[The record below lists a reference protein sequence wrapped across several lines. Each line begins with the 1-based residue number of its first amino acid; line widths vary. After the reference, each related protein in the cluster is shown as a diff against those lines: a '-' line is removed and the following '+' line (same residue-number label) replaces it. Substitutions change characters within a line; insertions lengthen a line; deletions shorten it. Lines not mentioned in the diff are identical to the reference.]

1 MEDLIRTIGQTII
14 DTYTKA
20 AEDAARIV
28 PKELADKEVQIS
40 NLKSRILALEAECR
54 DRAAREEAMRAEI
67 DGWKK
72 SNAAKQTAVEELTK
86 AKKQYERTI
95 QSYAE
100 ENAARSQKADSYS
113 VVIRQQEEIIRQRN
127 ASIKNLEEQLR
138 LTQAKVHTLTTEPLV
153 ANLQKKLTA
162 AQNQVRSYRETI
174 EGQKAQII
182 SLEGRLQ
189 QPVQPQM
196 VPTIQVGRV
205 TWNAE
210 EIQKAVDNAVR
221 LAQENERLKRIPKNA
236 DTIFVNNHPC
246 DTQGIIKLINT
257 IAQLRSEIQ
266 GLRSTAPIIKVAG
279 QYMTANQVEAMKKA
293 LDDLREKTAAN
304 AVIAKRATSTL
315 NATRRHIVVWRNRAR
330 TAEEQLKQYK
340 DVEDFE
346 RRKGTMLDSQA
357 LVQQHKDNAEYYR
370 NLLLKERQQASSVSA
385 ELTAVKQEL
394 ATTQISLRAMTDE
407 RNQWRGKAAELMNN
421 AYHGGSVDSDGT
433 LTATTPINCV
443 RAVIQQPDKVNVVIG
458 GDEFPAVDIREAFA
472 ALKDF
477 NNGLVCIDG
486 IIYYHKDIKLM
497 ATDLM
502 SKQESIRVVTDAN
515 SSLTDEVRRLRP
527 FEEEVKQLRKENTSL
542 RLAKKIHDG
551 REKARGQ
558 AAQPV
563 SKTSEMKAGVEYM
576 TTPCGMLPVDSD
588 GMRYLVDRLA
598 TAYAVNEELNATL
611 KNFTETVQGLINKT

>member
-72 SNAAKQTAVEELTK
+72 SNAAKQAAVEELTK
-86 AKKQYERTI
+86 AKKQYERAI
-95 QSYAE
+95 KSYAE

-196 VPTIQVGRV
+196 VPTIQVGCV

-221 LAQENERLKRIPKNA
+221 RAQENEQLKRIPKNA
-236 DTIFVNNHPC
+236 DTIFVNNHPY

-266 GLRSTAPIIKVAG
+266 GLRSIAPIIKVAG

-293 LDDLREKTAAN
+293 
-304 AVIAKRATSTL
+304 
-315 NATRRHIVVWRNRAR
+315 
-330 TAEEQLKQYK
+330 
-340 DVEDFE
+340 
-346 RRKGTMLDSQA
+346 
-357 LVQQHKDNAEYYR
+357 
-370 NLLLKERQQASSVSA
+370 
-385 ELTAVKQEL
+385 
-394 ATTQISLRAMTDE
+394 
-407 RNQWRGKAAELMNN
+407 
-421 AYHGGSVDSDGT
+421 
-433 LTATTPINCV
+433 
-443 RAVIQQPDKVNVVIG
+443 
-458 GDEFPAVDIREAFA
+458 
-472 ALKDF
+472 
-477 NNGLVCIDG
+477 
-486 IIYYHKDIKLM
+486 
-497 ATDLM
+497 
-502 SKQESIRVVTDAN
+502 
-515 SSLTDEVRRLRP
+515 
-527 FEEEVKQLRKENTSL
+527 
-542 RLAKKIHDG
+542 
-551 REKARGQ
+551 RGQ

-563 SKTSEMKAGVEYM
+563 SKTSETKAGVEYM